1 MGRLH
6 PGARHPGELKMAQA
20 NSPAPARLRCVV
32 LDDTL
37 HVAADC
43 ADWSV
48 LRARV
53 DVVFLHEHL
62 CEPDRLVAALAD
74 ADIVVLMRE
83 RTAFG
88 TDIIARLGRL
98 QLIVTAGQRNGALD
112 VAAAAA
118 RGIPVLGTQILETP
132 AVELTWALILALA
145 RRLPREV
152 QAMREAGPWQSGLG
166 TDLAGA
172 TLGVVGLGRL
182 GARVGTVAR
191 AFGMRVLAWSHYL
204 DDARCA
210 ALGVERA
217 RTLVELMRLSDFVSI
232 HSVLSA
238 RTRGLVGAA
247 ELQAMRPGAFLVN
260 TSRAEIV
267 DETALLQALASGAI
281 AGAGLDVF
289 AQEPLAPQHPYRSL
303 PNVVATPHIGYVTH
317 DLYRRI
323 YRDVVED
330 IAAWLDG
337 RLVREVAHQ
346 HPARDVQTAS
356 RS

>member
-1 MGRLH
+1 
-6 PGARHPGELKMAQA
+6 MAQHDA
-20 NSPAPARLRCVV
+20 HSPARLRCVV

-48 LRARV
+48 LRDRV
-53 DVVFLHEHL
+53 DVVFVHEHL
-62 CEPDRLVAALAD
+62 ADQDRLVAALAD

-88 TDIIARLGRL
+88 ADILQRLDRL

-112 VAAAAA
+112 VAAATA

-132 AVELTWALILALA
+132 AVELTWTLILALA
-145 RRLPREV
+145 RRLPQELR
-152 QAMREAGPWQSGLG
+152 AMHAAGPWQSGLG

-172 TLGVVGLGRL
+172 TLGVIGLGRL
-182 GARVGTVAR
+182 GARVSTVAR
-191 AFGMRVLAWSHYL
+191 AFGMRVLAWSHNL
-204 DDARCA
+204 DDSRCA
-210 ALGVERA
+210 ACGVERA
-217 RTLVELMRLSDFVSI
+217 PSLTALLRASDFVSI

-238 RTRGLVGAA
+238 RTRGLIGTAQ
-247 ELQAMRPGAFLVN
+247 LQAMRRSAFLVN

-267 DETALLQALASGAI
+267 DEAALLQALSAGTI

-289 AQEPLAPQHPYRSL
+289 AQEPLPPQHPLRSL
-303 PNVVATPHIGYVTH
+303 PQVVATPHIGYVTH
-317 DLYRRI
+317 GLYRRI

-330 IAAWLDG
+330 IAAWLQG
-337 RLVREVAHQ
+337 RRLREVTEQ
-346 HPARDVQTAS
+346 HPARAAPAGT
-356 RS
+356 

>member
-1 MGRLH
+1 
-6 PGARHPGELKMAQA
+6 MAHA
-20 NSPAPARLRCVV
+20 DPASPARLRCVV

-37 HVAADC
+37 RVAADC
-43 ADWSV
+43 ADWTA
-48 LRARV
+48 LRERV
-53 DVVFLHEHL
+53 ELVFLHEHL
-62 CEPDRLVAALAD
+62 ADRDRLVAALAD

-88 TDIIARLGRL
+88 ADILARLDRL

-118 RGIPVLGTQILETP
+118 RGIPVLGTRILETP

-145 RRLPREV
+145 RQLPREV
-152 QAMREAGPWQSGLG
+152 QAMRADGPWQSGLG

-191 AFGMRVLAWSHYL
+191 AFGMRVLAWSHNL

-210 ALGVERA
+210 ACGVERA
-217 RTLVELMRLSDFVSI
+217 PSLPALLRASDIVSI
-232 HSVLSA
+232 HSVLSP
-238 RTRGLVGAA
+238 RTRGLIGAA
-247 ELQAMRPGAFLVN
+247 ELRAMRPGAFLVN

-267 DETALLQALASGAI
+267 DEAALLEALSSGTI

-289 AQEPLAPQHPYRSL
+289 AQEPLPPQHPYRRL
-303 PNVVATPHIGYVTH
+303 PQVVATPHLGYVTH
-317 DLYRRI
+317 GLYRRI
-323 YRDVVED
+323 YCDVVED
-330 IAAWLDG
+330 IAAWLEG
-337 RLVREVAHQ
+337 RLVREVTDQ
-346 HPARDVQTAS
+346 HPARAS
-356 RS
+356 

>member
-1 MGRLH
+1 MTQDPSSG
-6 PGARHPGELKMAQA
+6 
-20 NSPAPARLRCVV
+20 RLRCVV

-37 HVAADC
+37 RVAADC

-48 LRARV
+48 LRERV
-53 DVVFLHEHL
+53 DVVFLHDHL
-62 CEPDRLVAALAD
+62 SDPDYLVAALAD

-88 TDIIARLGRL
+88 ADIVARLDRL
-98 QLIVTAGQRNGALD
+98 KLIVTAGQRNAALD

-118 RGIPVLGTQILETP
+118 RGIPVLGTRILETP

-145 RRLPREV
+145 RQLPREV
-152 QAMREAGPWQSGLG
+152 HAMREGGPWQSGLG

-182 GARVGTVAR
+182 GRRVSTVAQ
-191 AFGMRVLAWSHYL
+191 AFGMHVMAWSHNL

-210 ALGVERA
+210 ECGVERA
-217 RTLVELMRLSDFVSI
+217 PSLLALMHAADFVSI

-238 RTRGLVGAA
+238 RTRGLIGV
-247 ELQAMRPGAFLVN
+247 ESLQAMKPSAFLVN

-267 DETALLQALASGAI
+267 DEAALLRALSSGAI

-289 AQEPLAPQHPYRSL
+289 AREPLPSGHPCRSL

-317 DLYRRI
+317 GLYRKI

-330 IAAWLDG
+330 IAAWLEG
-337 RLVREVAHQ
+337 RLVRTVTGQ
-346 HPARDVQTAS
+346 HPARVTPHA
-356 RS
+356 